1 MLFLTVCLFFNHC
14 AAAERDYT
22 ETKLTKQKKQ
32 KKQKQNDPKTNSTFL
47 FYTLFVDD
55 F

>member
-14 AAAERDYT
+14 AATERDYT
-22 ETKLTKQKKQ
+22 ETKLTKQTNKQTNKKTL
-32 KKQKQNDPKTNSTFL
+32 KLIVL
-47 FYTLFVDD
+47 FYSTSLFVDD

>member
-22 ETKLTKQKKQ
+22 ENKLTKQTN
-32 KKQKQNDPKTNSTFL
+32 KQNDPKTNPTFL
-47 FYTLFVDD
+47 FYIALC
-55 F
+55 